1 MSDFGFASW
10 TENHVPNNY
19 GIKPVSVITTIPLA
33 EGVNSGSWS
42 FSVPAGYKLG
52 FIFVPNV
59 GFAYISGRRV
69 ISVVGNS
76 IVMSPGTNDSLNQ
89 YQASSAWLVVFVEAV

>member
-33 EGVNSGSWS
+33 NGVNSGSWA

-52 FIFVPNV
+52 FIVVQNIAFS
-59 GFAYISGRRV
+59 YTSGRRV
-69 ISVVGNS
+69 ISVSGNS

-89 YQASSAWLVVFVEAV
+89 YQASAAWLVVFVETA